1 MDEPTVADRR
11 RFGQYLR
18 VVREDRK
25 LSLDAVEELTGGYP
39 DPVTKS
45 HLSRIENGAAV
56 PSFGKMFALSHVY
69 GVPIAALAE
78 RFEIEL
84 LRQVA
89 APHTVPDTPRD
100 VLARIERLRLEGDYS
115 AGIPFLAAAIERFGA
130 EPGGESKLVV
140 DLRIHEISFL
150 IHLER
155 YELAKVRCEQ
165 LLGRAGI
172 DAEQRVLTM
181 LNFANCCYR
190 LRRFTIAEM
199 ALDQI
204 EKELDSGAFEPRIK
218 AFHRS
223 VRGRIEASMGLHE
236 RAVTTYESAIELHMG
251 SRNTFEAV
259 IARLNL
265 ADSLIQLGRLDE
277 ATPHARSAVQV
288 AEDSGY
294 DRLKALGLSHLAL
307 ISYRKGDL
315 GAAESFALRSNVIAR
330 SREFVSVVFRN
341 CYYLREI
348 ARRRDDTVAATQNQR
363 TLRAYLTRVDADL
376 PEAAI
381 VRAELAGGDP

>member
-25 LSLDAVEELTGGYP
+25 LSLAAVEELTGAYP

-84 LRQVA
+84 LREVA
-89 APHTVPDTPRD
+89 VPQPAPTSPEDA
-100 VLARIERLRLEGDYS
+100 LSRIERFRLQGDYS
-115 AGIPFLAAAIERFGA
+115 AGIPFISAAIEQFGSQ
-130 EPGGESKLVV
+130 PGGNAKLID

-172 DAEQRVLTM
+172 DPEQRVLTM

-190 LRRFTIAEM
+190 LKRYTIAEM
-199 ALDQI
+199 ALDQT
-204 EKELDSGAFEPRIK
+204 EKELETGAYEPRIK

-223 VRGRIEASMGLHE
+223 VRGRIQASLGLHE
-236 RAVTTYESAIELHMG
+236 RAVATYESAIELHIG
-251 SRNTFEAV
+251 ARNVFEAC

-265 ADSLIQLGRLDE
+265 ADSLIQLGRLDD
-277 ATPHARSAVQV
+277 AAPHSRTAVQI
-288 AEDSGY
+288 ADDGGY

-307 ISYRKGDL
+307 ISFRKGDL
-315 GAAESFALRSNVIAR
+315 AAAESFALRSNVIAR
-330 SREFVSVVFRN
+330 SREFIVVVFRN

-348 ARRRDDTVAATQNQR
+348 ARRRGDAGGVSQNER
-363 TLRAYLTRVDADL
+363 TLRAYLARVDADL
-376 PEAAI
+376 PEAAE
-381 VRAELAGGDP
+381 VRAELAGGDR

>member
-1 MDEPTVADRR
+1 MGEPTVADRR

-18 VVREDRK
+18 GVREDRK

-69 GVPIAALAE
+69 GIPIAALAE
-78 RFEIEL
+78 RFEVDL
-84 LRQVA
+84 LREVA
-89 APHTVPDTPRD
+89 PAGSAPATPQDALRY
-100 VLARIERLRLEGDYS
+100 IEQLMLQGNYS
-115 AGIPFLAAAIERFGA
+115 AGIPFISAVIERFGS
-130 EPGGESKLVV
+130 EGHVDPKLVGN
-140 DLRIHEISFL
+140 LRIHEINFL

-165 LLGRAGI
+165 LLGTVI

-190 LRRFTIAEM
+190 LKRFPIAEM

-204 EKELDSGAFEPRIK
+204 ETELETEAHELRIK

-223 VRGRIEASMGLHE
+223 VRGRIQASMGLHE
-236 RAVTTYESAIELHMG
+236 RAVATYESAIELHLG
-251 SRNTFEAV
+251 SRNVFEAC

-265 ADSLIQLGRLDE
+265 ADSLIQLNRLDE
-277 ATPHARSAVQV
+277 ATPHARTAVGI
-288 AEDSGY
+288 AEEGGF
-294 DRLKALGLSHLAL
+294 DRLRALGLSNLAL
-307 ISYRKGDL
+307 ITFRKNDL
-315 GAAESFALRSNVIAR
+315 AAAESYALRSNVIAR
-330 SREFVSVVFRN
+330 SREFYSVVFRN

-348 ARRRDDTVAATQNQR
+348 ARRRNDPALASQHER
-363 TLRAYLTRVDADL
+363 TLRAYLARVDADL
-376 PEAAI
+376 PEAAL
-381 VRAELAGGDP
+381 VRTELAGGE

>member
-84 LRQVA
+84 LREVA
-89 APHTVPDTPRD
+89 APQEVPGSAQEALTQ
-100 VLARIERLRLEGDYS
+100 IERLRLQGDYS
-115 AGIPFLAAAIERFGA
+115 AGIPFISAAIERFGS
-130 EPGGESKLVV
+130 EPGNDARLVV

-172 DAEQRVLTM
+172 DPEQRVLTM

-190 LRRFTIAEM
+190 LKRFTIAEM
-199 ALDQI
+199 ALDQT
-204 EKELDSGAFEPRIK
+204 EKELDSGAYEPRIR

-223 VRGRIEASMGLHE
+223 VRGRIQASMGLHE
-236 RAVTTYESAIELHMG
+236 RAVSTYESAIELHTG
-251 SRNTFEAV
+251 SRNLFEAC

-277 ATPHARSAVQV
+277 AAPHARTAVQM
-288 AEDSGY
+288 AEDGGY

-307 ISYRKGDL
+307 VSFRKGDVA
-315 GAAESFALRSNVIAR
+315 AAESFALRSNVIAR
-330 SREFVSVVFRN
+330 SREFISVVFRN

-348 ARRRDDTVAATQNQR
+348 ARRRDDTAAVSQNER

-376 PEAAI
+376 PEAAE
-381 VRAELAGGDP
+381 VRAELAGGER

>member
-25 LSLDAVEELTGGYP
+25 LSLDAVEELTGAYP

-84 LRQVA
+84 LRKVA
-89 APHTVPDTPRD
+89 APQPVPDSPQE
-100 VLARIERLRLEGDYS
+100 VLAHVERLRLQGDYS
-115 AGIPFLAAAIERFGA
+115 AGIPFLASAIERFESDPGA
-130 EPGGESKLVV
+130 DWKLLV
-140 DLRIHEISFL
+140 DLRIHEVSFL

-165 LLGRAGI
+165 LLGRTGI
-172 DAEQRVLTM
+172 DPEQRVLTM

-190 LRRFTIAEM
+190 LKRFTIAEM

-204 EKELDSGAFEPRIK
+204 EKELESGAYEPRIK

-265 ADSLIQLGRLDE
+265 ADSLIQLGRMDD
-277 ATPHARSAVQV
+277 AAPHARSAVQI
-288 AEDSGY
+288 AEDGGY

-307 ISYRKGDL
+307 ISFRKGDL
-315 GAAESFALRSNVIAR
+315 GTAESFALRSNVIAR
-330 SREFVSVVFRN
+330 SREFISVVFRN

-376 PEAAI
+376 PEAAA
-381 VRAELAGGDP
+381 VRAELAGGES